1 MTCTTI
7 FNLAI
12 AYHISI
18 FKLYFKFKTF
28 QGWVKSIRKYKD
40 VTFLHLSDGSS
51 PEYLQVLAN
60 QDLCS
65 DVTYGSCISVTGN
78 LVLSPAKH
86 SKGQS
91 VELVASKIDIV
102 GKCDPKA
109 YPLHYKENE
118 SYDFLRSI
126 LHLKPKTKFT
136 SSLLRVRNA
145 ATMAIHKYFQEN
157 GFCYIH
163 TPILTSN
170 DCEGAGETFL
180 VEPEKKMVLD
190 ELSSGDES
198 ETMTHF
204 FRHPTYLSVSG
215 QLQLEAVTG
224 GFSRAY
230 NFGPIMRA
238 DRSNTRYHLS
248 EFYMI
253 ESEMAFVRSLD
264 DIIWVMEDLV
274 KFATKELMDK
284 AEKDVNYFLNVEKS
298 ENKKNVP
305 RLILD
310 KQFCRMT
317 YSEAVKCLEKSN
329 EKFQNKV
336 EWGVDFHKEHEMV
349 LVQECGNVPLFVTDF
364 PIKIKPFYSRCNEDG
379 QTVAAVDLLLP
390 DVGELIGGT
399 LREERYDILKDRLD
413 QLKLTEQMKWYL
425 DLREFGSAPH
435 GGFGMGFERYIQSI
449 LGIYNIKDTIPF
461 PRWPKHC
468 LL

>member
-1 MTCTTI
+1 MQLSNMSAPITR
-7 FNLAI
+7 FRLQQLLRRFRGASSVSFAKYSSLRQNLANI
-12 AYHISI
+12 LSSDLSKGAEH
-18 FKLYFKFKTF
+18 LCAE
-28 QGWVKSIRKYKD
+28 GWVKSIRKYKD

-78 LVLSPAKH
+78 L
-86 SKGQS
+86 
-91 VELVASKIDIV
+91 
-102 GKCDPKA
+102 A

-136 SSLLRVRNA
+136 SSLLR
-145 ATMAIHKYFQEN
+145 EN

-190 ELSSGDES
+190 ELSSDDES

-204 FRHPTYLSVSG
+204 FRHPAYLSVSG

-253 ESEMAFVRSLD
+253 ESEMAF
-264 DIIWVMEDLV
+264 
-274 KFATKELMDK
+274 
-284 AEKDVNYFLNVEKS
+284 
-298 ENKKNVP
+298 KN
-305 RLILD
+305 L
-310 KQFCRMT
+310 
-317 YSEAVKCLEKSN
+317 
-329 EKFQNKV
+329 
-336 EWGVDFHKEHEMV
+336 
-349 LVQECGNVPLFVTDF
+349 
-364 PIKIKPFYSRCNEDG
+364 KIKRMF
-379 QTVAAVDLLLP
+379 
-390 DVGELIGGT
+390 
-399 LREERYDILKDRLD
+399 LD
-413 QLKLTEQMKWYL
+413 
-425 DLREFGSAPH
+425 
-435 GGFGMGFERYIQSI
+435 
-449 LGIYNIKDTIPF
+449 
-461 PRWPKHC
+461 
-468 LL
+468 